1 MRLFIWAAVI
11 LFVGFLSFQLVR
23 LYSRNSELDAKANL
37 LGNEIQSL
45 DQENKDMEADTQY
58 LAEPENLAKEL
69 KAKFDYKRPG
79 EKLIKIQ

>member
-1 MRLFIWAAVI
+1 MRLFIWAAAI
-11 LFVGFLSFQLVR
+11 LFVGFLSLQLVR
-23 LYSRNSELDAKANL
+23 LYGHNNELDAKANL

-45 DQENKDMEADTQY
+45 DDENTTLESDIHY
-58 LAEPENLAKEL
+58 FAESENLAKEL